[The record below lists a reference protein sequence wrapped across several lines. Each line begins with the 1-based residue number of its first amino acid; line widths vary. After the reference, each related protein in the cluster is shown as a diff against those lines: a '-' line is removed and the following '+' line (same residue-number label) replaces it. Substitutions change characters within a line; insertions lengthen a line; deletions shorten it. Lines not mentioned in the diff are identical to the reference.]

1 MGRQCFDFMVQSVYE
16 IPENVVKRV
25 IRNVLKSHADFKL
38 QACESYLEKA
48 TNSEKVFS
56 APIMVNG
63 YRAAYIGI
71 AMPIL
76 IQLLDWNSGV
86 KESAIAGRG
95 HAEDLAVEM
104 YHVCAEIRSSLEDAI
119 YEINDGRIQRDNI
132 RYKVQIYLRIS

>member
-1 MGRQCFDFMVQSVYE
+1 MARQCFDLMIYSVYE
-16 IPENVVKRV
+16 MPENKVKRV
-25 IRNVLKSHADFKL
+25 IRNVLKSYADFEL
-38 QACESYLEKA
+38 QACESYLEKT

-63 YRAAYIGI
+63 PRVAYIGKS
-71 AMPIL
+71 MPIL
-76 IQLLDWNSGV
+76 VQLLDWNSGV